1 MGKNDR
7 PVRNCEHLTVQH
19 KHGTQGAYTQ
29 DGCRCTH
36 CTRANTATKREYRT
50 AVAYGRRE
58 GLLKAEP
65 VRQHLAD
72 LRAAG
77 FSLQSIADASGLA
90 LSSVAALVYGVPARE
105 LPPTTHVRVDTADR
119 LLAVDAAT
127 AALPGGARIPATG
140 SRRRLQALACL
151 GWGTSALSTRTA
163 LTQRSLNRLLN
174 SDVDTVTLDTAHA
187 VATLYAR
194 LRLAPPPRRTQ
205 LQRNAARQSA
215 ARAQAAGWRPPHT
228 WHDINI
234 DIDLDHEAGPA
245 SRTTTPSSPPDTH
258 HNRRRDRRDR
268 DDLSD
273 LDDLDA
279 DDAVDEVAVERA
291 VRGEQLNLT
300 PQERLEAVARLTRR
314 GTSAR
319 ETARLL
325 HTTERHVVRLRSAL
339 RTAA

>member
-1 MGKNDR
+1 
-7 PVRNCEHLTVQH
+7 
-19 KHGTQGAYTQ
+19 
-29 DGCRCTH
+29 
-36 CTRANTATKREYRT
+36 
-50 AVAYGRRE
+50 VAYGRRE

-65 VRQHLAD
+65 VRQHLSD

-194 LRLAPPPRRTQ
+194 LRLAPPPGRTQ

-215 ARAQAAGWRPPHT
+215 ARAQAAGWRPPHA

-234 DIDLDHEAGPA
+234 DIGHEPGPA
-245 SRTTTPSSPPDTH
+245 SRTTTPSSPPDTQ
-258 HNRRRDRRDR
+258 HNRRRDR

-273 LDDLDA
+273 LDDLDD

-291 VRGEQLNLT
+291 MRGEQLNLT
-300 PQERLEAVARLTRR
+300 HQERLEAVARLTRR

>member
-7 PVRNCEHLTVQH
+7 PVRNCEHVTVQH

-77 FSLQSIADASGLA
+77 FSLQTIADASGLA
-90 LSSVAALVYGVPARE
+90 LSSVAALVYGVPARD
-105 LPPTTHVRVDTADR
+105 LPPTTHVRADTADR

-140 SRRRLQALACL
+140 SRRRLQALASL

-174 SDVDTVTLDTAHA
+174 SDVDTVTLDTARA

-194 LRLAPPPRRTQ
+194 LRLAPPPGRTQ

-215 ARAQAAGWRPPHT
+215 ARAQAAGWRPPHA
-228 WHDINI
+228 WHDI
-234 DIDLDHEAGPA
+234 DIDHEAGPA

-258 HNRRRDRRDR
+258 HNRRRDR

-273 LDDLDA
+273 LDALDDVDA
-279 DDAVDEVAVERA
+279 DDDDAVDEVAVERA

>member
-1 MGKNDR
+1 MGSNDR
-7 PVRNCEHLTVQH
+7 PVRNCEHVTVQH

-29 DGCRCTH
+29 DGCRCTP

-58 GLLKAEP
+58 GLVKAEP

-90 LSSVAALVYGVPARE
+90 LSSIGALVYGVPARE

-119 LLAVDAAT
+119 LLAVDPAT

-151 GWGTSALSTRTA
+151 GWGTSALTTRTA
-163 LTQRSLNRLLN
+163 LTQRSLNRLLIN

-205 LQRNAARQSA
+205 LQRNAARRSA
-215 ARAQAAGWRPPHT
+215 ARAQAAGWRPPHA
-228 WHDINI
+228 WHDIDI
-234 DIDLDHEAGPA
+234 DIGHEPGPA

-258 HNRRRDRRDR
+258 HNRRRDR

-273 LDDLDA
+273 LDVLDVLDA

-291 VRGEQLNLT
+291 MRGEQLNLT

>member
-7 PVRNCEHLTVQH
+7 PVRNCEHVTVQH

-29 DGCRCTH
+29 DGCRCTP
-36 CTRANTATKREYRT
+36 CTRANTATKRAYRT

-77 FSLQSIADASGLA
+77 FSLQTIADASGLA

-119 LLAVDAAT
+119 LLAVEAAT

-140 SRRRLQALACL
+140 SRRRLQALASL
-151 GWGTSALSTRTA
+151 GWGTSALTTRTA

-174 SDVDTVTLDTAHA
+174 SDVDTVTLDTARA

-205 LQRNAARQSA
+205 LQRNAARRSA
-215 ARAQAAGWRPPHT
+215 ARAQAAGWRPPHA
-228 WHDINI
+228 WHDIDI
-234 DIDLDHEAGPA
+234 DIDIDIEPGPD

-258 HNRRRDRRDR
+258 HNRRRDR

-291 VRGEQLNLT
+291 MRGEQLNLT

>member
-1 MGKNDR
+1 MGTNDR
-7 PVRNCEHLTVQH
+7 PVRNCEHVTVQH

-36 CTRANTATKREYRT
+36 CTRANTATKRGYRT

-77 FSLQSIADASGLA
+77 FSLQTIADASGLA

-105 LPPTTHVRVDTADR
+105 LPPTTHVRADTADR

-140 SRRRLQALACL
+140 SCRRLQALAWL

-174 SDVDTVTLDTAHA
+174 SDVDTVTLDTARA

-194 LRLAPPPRRTQ
+194 LRLAPPPGRTQ

-215 ARAQAAGWRPPHT
+215 ARAQAAGWGPPQRLARHRHRHRHRARARFPQHHPEQPARHPPQPPARPGRP
-228 WHDINI
+228 
-234 DIDLDHEAGPA
+234 ERPGRP
-245 SRTTTPSSPPDTH
+245 
-258 HNRRRDRRDR
+258 RRRRR
-268 DDLSD
+268 S
-273 LDDLDA
+273 
-279 DDAVDEVAVERA
+279 
-291 VRGEQLNLT
+291 
-300 PQERLEAVARLTRR
+300 RR
-314 GTSAR
+314 GRGRAR
-319 ETARLL
+319 HARRAAQP
-325 HTTERHVVRLRSAL
+325 HAPGATGGRSPAHPPRHQ
-339 RTAA
+339 RT

>member
-7 PVRNCEHLTVQH
+7 PVRNCEHVTVQH
-19 KHGTQGAYTQ
+19 KHSTQGAYTQ

-77 FSLQSIADASGLA
+77 FSLQTIADASGLA

-119 LLAVDAAT
+119 LLAVEAAT

-151 GWGTSALSTRTA
+151 GWGTSALTTRTA

-174 SDVDTVTLDTAHA
+174 SDVDTVTLDTARA
-187 VATLYAR
+187 VASLYAR
-194 LRLAPPPRRTQ
+194 LRLAPPPGRTQ
-205 LQRNAARQSA
+205 LQRNAARRSA
-215 ARAQAAGWRPPHT
+215 ARAQAAGWRPPHA

-234 DIDLDHEAGPA
+234 DIGHEPGPA
-245 SRTTTPSSPPDTH
+245 SRTTTRSGPPDTH
-258 HNRRRDRRDR
+258 HNRRRDRDA
-268 DDLSD
+268 LSALD
-273 LDDLDA
+273 ALDDLDA

-291 VRGEQLNLT
+291 MRGEQLNLT

-325 HTTERHVVRLRSAL
+325 HTTERHVVRLRSAR

>member
-7 PVRNCEHLTVQH
+7 PVRNCEHVTVQH
-19 KHGTQGAYTQ
+19 KHGTQGGYTQ

-77 FSLQSIADASGLA
+77 FSLQTIADASGLA
-90 LSSVAALVYGVPARE
+90 LSSVAALVYGVPARD

-140 SRRRLQALACL
+140 SRRRLQALASL
-151 GWGTSALSTRTA
+151 GWGTSALTTRTA

-174 SDVDTVTLDTAHA
+174 SDVDTVTLDTARA

-194 LRLAPPPRRTQ
+194 LRLAPPPGRTQ

-215 ARAQAAGWRPPHT
+215 ARAQAAGWRPPHA
-228 WHDINI
+228 WHDI
-234 DIDLDHEAGPA
+234 DIDHEAGPA

-258 HNRRRDRRDR
+258 HNRRRDR

-273 LDDLDA
+273 LDALDDVDA
-279 DDAVDEVAVERA
+279 DDDDAVDEVAVERA

>member
-7 PVRNCEHLTVQH
+7 PVRNCEHVTVQH

-36 CTRANTATKREYRT
+36 CTRANTATKRGYRT

-119 LLAVDAAT
+119 LLAVDPAT

-140 SRRRLQALACL
+140 SRRRLPALASL
-151 GWGTSALSTRTA
+151 GWGTSALTTRTA
-163 LTQRSLNRLLN
+163 LTQRRLNRP
-174 SDVDTVTLDTAHA
+174 STATSIPSPSTLPTPSPPSTPGCAWPRPRAAPNCSATPRGRAPPAPKRPAGAHPTPGTTSTSTSRPA
-187 VATLYAR
+187 PPP
-194 LRLAPPPRRTQ
+194 APPPR
-205 LQRNAARQSA
+205 AAR
-215 ARAQAAGWRPPHT
+215 PTP
-228 WHDINI
+228 
-234 DIDLDHEAGPA
+234 
-245 SRTTTPSSPPDTH
+245 TTTAGAT
-258 HNRRRDRRDR
+258 
-268 DDLSD
+268 
-273 LDDLDA
+273 
-279 DDAVDEVAVERA
+279 
-291 VRGEQLNLT
+291 
-300 PQERLEAVARLTRR
+300 
-314 GTSAR
+314 GT
-319 ETARLL
+319 T
-325 HTTERHVVRLRSAL
+325 
-339 RTAA
+339 

>member
-7 PVRNCEHLTVQH
+7 PVRNCEHVTVQH

-77 FSLQSIADASGLA
+77 FSLQTIADASGLA
-90 LSSVAALVYGVPARE
+90 LSSVAALVYGVPARD

-140 SRRRLQALACL
+140 SRRRLQAQACL
-151 GWGTSALSTRTA
+151 GWGNSALTTRTA

-174 SDVDTVTLDTAHA
+174 SDVDTVTLDTARA

-194 LRLAPPPRRTQ
+194 LRLAPPPGRTQ

-215 ARAQAAGWRPPHT
+215 ARAQAAGWRPPHA
-228 WHDINI
+228 WHDI
-234 DIDLDHEAGPA
+234 DIDHEAGPA

-258 HNRRRDRRDR
+258 HNRRRDR

-273 LDDLDA
+273 LDALDDVDA
-279 DDAVDEVAVERA
+279 DDDDAVDEVAVERA